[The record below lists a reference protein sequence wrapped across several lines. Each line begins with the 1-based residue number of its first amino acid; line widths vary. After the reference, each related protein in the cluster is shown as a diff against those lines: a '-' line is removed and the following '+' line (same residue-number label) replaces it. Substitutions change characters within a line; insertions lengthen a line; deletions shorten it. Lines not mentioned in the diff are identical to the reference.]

1 MEEELQNKDE
11 VFIGE
16 IGDSAEPEL
25 QKEAKKKKVKRIILF
40 SVILLVTISIA
51 IIISIFQKISDDK
64 NKSQGKDISNENFNI
79 LYSDSQISK
88 PLHTN
93 KKYEVI
99 KLNNNDYIFILV
111 HDPKT
116 LTGGLEIR
124 TKFGFHTDLIDGF
137 SHYAEHI
144 FFGGTE
150 KISELDIFSICGQF
164 NEILN
169 AYTWNEETVF
179 QYFTSN
185 YTYDTL
191 LSYISDFIQSP
202 KLNHTYL
209 ETEINVITSEFDNY
223 NGTTFTYLDIL
234 ALNSNPEHG
243 FYHTVTGHVGNKQ
256 TLGNHTTE
264 ELSNYLKNY
273 FKTIFKPENCVFL
286 LYSSK
291 SIEEMRELAQK
302 YFSFKLK
309 EPSKDF
315 NDIFNKKILSLDNEV
330 FLDGQLG
337 KIALFNNSRQTPIL
351 VINFPISQ
359 KVYVEPLEILEF
371 LFNENKENSLL
382 KYLYDKKY
390 ISNKKL
396 HSDGY
401 FKNSQIVTF
410 SFHLTR
416 KGCENI
422 DDIIKA
428 FFATINAIKEEDKKL
443 ENLVLFSK

>member
-185 YTYDTL
+185 YT
-191 LSYISDFIQSP
+191 
-202 KLNHTYL
+202 
-209 ETEINVITSEFDNY
+209 
-223 NGTTFTYLDIL
+223 
-234 ALNSNPEHG
+234 
-243 FYHTVTGHVGNKQ
+243 
-256 TLGNHTTE
+256 
-264 ELSNYLKNY
+264 
-273 FKTIFKPENCVFL
+273 
-286 LYSSK
+286 
-291 SIEEMRELAQK
+291 
-302 YFSFKLK
+302 
-309 EPSKDF
+309 
-315 NDIFNKKILSLDNEV
+315 
-330 FLDGQLG
+330 
-337 KIALFNNSRQTPIL
+337 
-351 VINFPISQ
+351 
-359 KVYVEPLEILEF
+359 
-371 LFNENKENSLL
+371 
-382 KYLYDKKY
+382 
-390 ISNKKL
+390 
-396 HSDGY
+396 
-401 FKNSQIVTF
+401 
-410 SFHLTR
+410 
-416 KGCENI
+416 
-422 DDIIKA
+422 
-428 FFATINAIKEEDKKL
+428 
-443 ENLVLFSK
+443 